1 MKTIAIISALES
13 EQEYF
18 REQFKPIKKDKFN
31 HYEIYVSEFEDKK
44 IINCVCGIGKV
55 NSAALTQRIIDMYN
69 PDLVINC
76 GVCGGLD
83 KTLSFDEVILAD
95 KLKYHD
101 INLDIFS
108 NNIPYTDTFEA
119 DPETLK
125 KLDEIM
131 TKENLKHRIG
141 LIVTGDQFISTTEK
155 QEELFEKYHAL
166 GTEMEGCSIA
176 HTCYLN
182 DVKFLVIRSLSDFA
196 DDDADDEFYND
207 LETKTRKAAHS
218 VVVLIKNM

>member
-1 MKTIAIISALES
+1 MRTIAIISALES

-18 REQFKPIKKDKFN
+18 REQFKPVKKDKFN

-83 KTLSFDEVILAD
+83 KSLTFDEVILAD

-101 INLDIFS
+101 INLDIF
-108 NNIPYTDTFEA
+108 
-119 DPETLK
+119 
-125 KLDEIM
+125 
-131 TKENLKHRIG
+131 R
-141 LIVTGDQFISTTEK
+141 
-155 QEELFEKYHAL
+155 
-166 GTEMEGCSIA
+166 
-176 HTCYLN
+176 
-182 DVKFLVIRSLSDFA
+182 
-196 DDDADDEFYND
+196 
-207 LETKTRKAAHS
+207 
-218 VVVLIKNM
+218 